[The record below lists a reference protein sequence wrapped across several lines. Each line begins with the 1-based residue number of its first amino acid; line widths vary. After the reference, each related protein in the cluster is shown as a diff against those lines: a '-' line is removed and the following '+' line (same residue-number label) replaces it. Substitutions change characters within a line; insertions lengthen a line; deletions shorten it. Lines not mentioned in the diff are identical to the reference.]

1 MENQPINFDEQA
13 GAVMRGMMEQAGTLF
28 RTLDVDGD
36 GILSADEIANAPQ
49 ILAALCTSDDGCLY
63 EKDIGGE
70 TEIPGMLRRSG
81 IVRVLDFD
89 GDLVIGPDDIKA
101 ASERILQLDVK
112 GTGQVTAKDD
122 LPPRDP
128 SIQAKVP
135 MGTPAETLEYQ
146 KKMFTRTPYLRGEK
160 LPCGAV
166 DVQPGYMLI
175 HEVNDRGDMQ
185 KSNRTFLMDEH
196 GKVAHTWPSE
206 NRLSEATVSYLLP
219 NGNLLRTSSKRS
231 FVVMDGKFP
240 IGANGTI
247 TMHDKDN
254 NVVWEWDHFEIGA
267 EALHHDI
274 EVMPNGNILAISWSV
289 ISADRAKEMGWAL
302 QGANQRIILDKVYEI
317 RPNFDAGCG
326 AEVIW
331 VWNAA
336 DHMIQD
342 HDPDCENYGNPA
354 DHPERLDINFT
365 QLDTTQFNAGQL
377 FHTNSVSY
385 KAEEDIIML
394 SSAVFGEIW
403 AIDHST
409 TTAQA
414 ATSSGGNYGKGG
426 DLIWRFG
433 NPQTHKS
440 GGPEDQVLFW
450 QHDAHFIPDTVPHQG
465 DILIYNN
472 GMRRTKEGAYD
483 AKQICM
489 GVITGAYSE
498 VLEITLPR
506 DETGHLKMGA
516 APKEEWNF
524 NKDAHH
530 TLYSPF
536 MSNAQRLPNGN
547 TITMQAYDKRI
558 VEVTD
563 AGEVVLDFYVD
574 GPGRM
579 YRVYKY
585 PPDHPGIRALGL

>member
-1 MENQPINFDEQA
+1 MNNDKNLSDAQA
-13 GAVMRGMMEQAGTLF
+13 SAIMQGMLKQAGTLF
-28 RTLDVDGD
+28 RILDRDGD
-36 GILSADEIANAPQ
+36 GVLSAEEIANAPQ
-49 ILAALCTSDDGCLY
+49 VLGALCTSDDGCLY
-63 EKDIGGE
+63 EKDFGGA
-70 TEIPGMLRRSG
+70 TEIPGMLRRSA

-89 GDLVIGPDDIKA
+89 GDLVIGPDDIEA
-101 ASERILQLDVK
+101 ASERIFQLDVNA
-112 GTGQVTAKDD
+112 TGQVTALDD

-135 MGTPAETLEYQ
+135 MGTPAETLAYQ
-146 KKMFTRTPYLRGEK
+146 KKMFTRTPYLRGQI
-160 LPCGAV
+160 LPSGAP

-196 GKVAHTWPSE
+196 GKVARTWQSE

-219 NGNLLRTSSKRS
+219 DGSLLRTSSKRS
-231 FVVMDGKFP
+231 FIVMDGKFP

-247 TMHDKDN
+247 TKLDKDN
-254 NVVWEWDHFEIGA
+254 NVLWEWDHFEIGV

-274 EVMPNGNILAISWSV
+274 ELMPNGNILAISWSV
-289 ISADRAKEMGWAL
+289 ISAEKAKEMGWIQ
-302 QGANQRIILDKVYEI
+302 QGTHQRIILDKLYEI
-317 RPNFDAGCG
+317 EPDYESGRG
-326 AEVIW
+326 ADVVW
-331 VWNAA
+331 VWDAA
-336 DHMIQD
+336 DHIIQD
-342 HDPDCENYGNPA
+342 HDPKLANYGNPA
-354 DHPERLDINFT
+354 DHPGRLDINFT

-385 KAEEDIIML
+385 RVDEDIIML

-409 TTAQA
+409 TSAEA
-414 ATSSGGNYGKGG
+414 ATSSGGTYDKGG

-440 GGPEDQVLFW
+440 GGPEDQVLYW
-450 QHDAHFIPDTVPHQG
+450 QHDAYFIPDTVPHKG

-472 GMRRTKEGAYD
+472 GMRRTKDGKPD
-483 AKQICM
+483 AKQVCM
-489 GVITGAYSE
+489 GVISGAYAE

-506 DETGHLKMGA
+506 DENGKLVMGA
-516 APKEEWNF
+516 PPDEVWNF

-530 TLYSPF
+530 DLYSPF

-547 TITMQAYDKRI
+547 TITMQAFDKRI
-558 VEVTD
+558 VEVTST
-563 AGEVVLDFYVD
+563 GEVVLDFYVD

-585 PPDHPGIRALGL
+585 PPDDPAIRALGL